1 MYIPKKYGYS
11 KKDYCPFCQ
20 KEAMTYNNQKVP
32 VCSAHKTS
40 TLQNMKCVCG
50 KILDLKNGKFG
61 PFFSCLSCGNMS
73 LKKILEV
80 NTVQE
85 NQGSTVQ
92 NQSFQN
98 KNSFSNDDYSRNKDS
113 SKNNIKNSE
122 RKEITIRSDDPRYFD
137 D

>member
-1 MYIPKKYGYS
+1 MYIPKRYGYS

-20 KEAMTYNNQKVP
+20 KEAVLYNDQKVP

-98 KNSFSNDDYSRNKDS
+98 KNSFSKSNDTTNK
-113 SKNNIKNSE
+113 E

>member
-98 KNSFSNDDYSRNKDS
+98 KNSFSKSNDTTNK
-113 SKNNIKNSE
+113 E
-122 RKEITIRSDDPRYFD
+122 RKEITIRSDDPRY
-137 D
+137 